1 MDSDD
6 LHSSLSLNLAGP
18 LGQKKNSP
26 SQSSVPKVRFD
37 SNSSNKSGFLA
48 PVAGRTSREF
58 TPTLNEVP
66 SNNSQEGDT
75 KRWGNAMRRLTATNV
90 GIFSGN
96 SSSRERE
103 GGGRLS
109 MWGEQLHDKLF
120 AKKDMKE
127 VMRNKL
133 KLNLKDENNDGP
145 QNFHTNINS
154 IVEYDEEDRQQ
165 IVKNNFV
172 SDFIE
177 STAFRGFILGTI
189 VMNSVF
195 IALQTEKEMEQKFG
209 YLFSALDQLILTIF
223 ICEVLLKWY
232 GGFFTYWKVGWN
244 IFDFVIVAASLI
256 GPSLTFIS
264 NSRILRIL
272 RVLRA
277 FRSLRSISALRP
289 LQLVVQTIIQSL
301 PDMANIILLLVIFM
315 FVFAVIGVS
324 LFALDSPHYFGN
336 LETAMFTLFICITL
350 DGWVEIFN
358 TLRDSQFPVASLYF
372 VIFILI
378 GAFILINLVVAV
390 VVTNLESAIAEQDEL
405 DLQQMQE
412 EKGNQED
419 HGELS
424 TYDLRD
430 VIHRKFWKH
439 QKPIEV
445 PNLPALNP
453 LKVQN
458 YIILVTAFEDNY
470 AELVFL
476 KEELLKI
483 SKEVWEWNSV
493 VDEDDEVPASQSAD
507 VGAHQTTKAKKVLE
521 EQEKKAEPQ
530 ERKERFSTF
539 ANLLTRA
546 SLMTADSVPEPPKRI
561 KRKSTLSQS
570 PGYVPLKPLVEIED
584 SEEEEEEE
592 EEVQETG
599 KHPRSHMRKGKER
612 AIKETGLGYPSQSQ
626 AVPDVDTDESDDS
639 DDVTTPA
646 LADVYA
652 DLPRVSKFSSSNIR
666 KDSKTTRVQALRN
679 RRQSL
684 IEELDRR
691 DKKGD
696 VLSDLITMN
705 KKTNNFSGKSQNMT
719 EFVRGVDWLR
729 SKVKGPG
736 DLPEKKRKWQV
747 EADRERRGSGIYN
760 STRQSSVTSGTL
772 LQQHLSYITV
782 STKSQLDVEEE
793 EEILKT
799 ASEMRRASIASIV
812 RQIDEE
818 MEDKDDISDQNA
830 EKSSDCSS
838 SAEKM

>member
-1 MDSDD
+1 MDLGD
-6 LHSSLSLNLAGP
+6 SLSLNLSGP
-18 LGQKKNSP
+18 LGQKKSP
-26 SQSSVPKVRFD
+26 QSSPRSTPSALNLKRFD
-37 SNSSNKSGFLA
+37 SNSSNKSGFL
-48 PVAGRTSREF
+48 
-58 TPTLNEVP
+58 TPAAEKSSLSTGGNHLD
-66 SNNSQEGDT
+66 SQGDVS
-75 KRWGNAMRRLTATNV
+75 KGWGGKMRRLTANNA
-90 GIFSGN
+90 GIFGN
-96 SSSRERE
+96 ATSNATTRERD

-120 AKKDMKE
+120 AKKDMKD

-133 KLNLKDENNDGP
+133 KLNLKDDNNDTP
-145 QNFHTNINS
+145 QNSHADINS
-154 IVEYDEEDRQQ
+154 IIDYDEEDKQQ
-165 IVKNNFV
+165 ITKNNFV

-177 STAFRGFILGTI
+177 CTAFRTFILSTI
-189 VMNSVF
+189 VINSVF
-195 IALQTEKEMEQKFG
+195 IALQTDKEMEQKFG

-244 IFDFVIVAASLI
+244 IFDFIIVASSLI

-324 LFALDSPHYFGN
+324 LFAADSPHYFGS

-358 TLRDSQFPVASLYF
+358 TLRDNQFPLATIYF

-405 DLQQMQE
+405 DLQQMHE
-412 EKGNQED
+412 EKGNQDD

-430 VIHRKFWKH
+430 VIHKKFWKH
-439 QKPIEV
+439 QKPVEV

-493 VDEDDEVPASQSAD
+493 VEDEDVFTVPCAD
-507 VGAHQTTKAKKVLE
+507 AYVPSVQTTKAKKLLE
-521 EQEKKAEPQ
+521 EQEK
-530 ERKERFSTF
+530 RKPPPDKGRTSIL

-546 SLMTADSVPEPPKRI
+546 SVIMTGDSAPDPPKRI
-561 KRKSTLSQS
+561 KRKSTLSSSQN
-570 PGYVPLKPLVEIED
+570 PGYVPLKPLVEMDDSDGEED
-584 SEEEEEEE
+584 EETDLNL
-592 EEVQETG
+592 VT
-599 KHPRSHMRKGKER
+599 SHVISKGKER
-612 AIKETGLGYPSQSQ
+612 ATKDTGLGYPTPNQ
-626 AVPDVDTDESDDS
+626 AIPNVEVDS
-639 DDVTTPA
+639 DDEESDEEEGIPVMA
-646 LADVYA
+646 NVYA
-652 DLPRVSKFSSSNIR
+652 DLPRVTKQSTANLR
-666 KDSKTTRVQALRN
+666 KDSKTNRVQALRE

-691 DKKGD
+691 DRKGD

-705 KKTNNFSGKSQNMT
+705 KKTNNFSGKSGNMT

-729 SKVKGPG
+729 SKVKGPS
-736 DLPEKKRKWQV
+736 DVPERKLKWQV
-747 EADRERRGSGIYN
+747 EADKERKISGIYN
-760 STRQSSVTSGTL
+760 PARQSSITSDTL
-772 LQQHLSYITV
+772 LEHHLSYIAG
-782 STKSQLDVEEE
+782 STNSQLDVDTE

-799 ASEMRRASIASIV
+799 ASQMRRASIASIV
-812 RQIDEE
+812 RNIEE
-818 MEDKDDISDQNA
+818 VAEGDKEEVANHVF
-830 EKSSDCSS
+830 KNSSQDNQ
-838 SAEKM
+838 